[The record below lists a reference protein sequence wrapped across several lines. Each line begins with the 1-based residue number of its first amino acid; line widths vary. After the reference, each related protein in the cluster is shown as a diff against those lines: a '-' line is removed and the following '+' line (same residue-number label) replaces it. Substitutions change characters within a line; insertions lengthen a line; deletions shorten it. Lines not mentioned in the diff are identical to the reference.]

1 MGTTVRRCRFFGVA
15 ILLSTVSLLNCG
27 LIGPSVDHFVIRVA
41 DISAPS
47 IVNASDTLQIR
58 FSGGIGPDGCW
69 SLDRVDRHVTKTTLE
84 LTFRGKHEVTSGFD
98 CTQMP
103 TALDYLDRVPP
114 PLETPFSITVH
125 QPDGSLLRRQ
135 VTVQ

>member
-1 MGTTVRRCRFFGVA
+1 MCTTIRRCRILGLA
-15 ILLSTVSLLNCG
+15 ILFSTVSLLNCE

-47 IVNASDTLQIR
+47 IISASDTLQIR
-58 FSGGIGPDGCW
+58 FAGGIGPDGCW
-69 SLDRVDRHVTKTTLE
+69 GLDRVDRQLTKARLE
-84 LTFRGKHEVTSGFD
+84 LTFRGKHEDRIGFD
-98 CTQMP
+98 CPQMP
-103 TALDYLDRVPP
+103 TALDYLEKIVP

-135 VTVQ
+135 VIVQ